1 MLGVLE
7 KQRKLGD
14 GGGEAEVDARFL
26 ARHLRRS
33 MRLFDENAPVAV
45 RLLVAHLDRHQLTA
59 LRRLALLVLER
70 IRPRA
75 HLARAR
81 RDDLVERR
89 HRVARTDFARVLLV
103 VIKVLRGE
111 AAVLVAQ
118 EPVALDLGRIE
129 LDLHLHVLRDGHER
143 AAELVHHHLLR
154 LEDGV
159 KKGVVAVPG
168 IRQLLHV
175 RILVIAAPDAQ
186 HRQEDAAFALRRDE
200 VLQLLRRRNADVEV
214 AVRHEN
220 DAVVRLL
227 VEVLL
232 RFCIGALDAVAA
244 RRAAARVQFVDDG
257 PDRLLLAPRD
267 GRQSHR
273 RAVRVGDDRDMVLVP
288 QLLDQHLKPLF
299 GHFESVVPLH
309 RPRNVDE
316 EREVARREI
325 LLLHGLRLHAE
336 PQQPVLRVPRTRGE
350 LAVDRNWLVALRL
363 RIIILEIVDELLD
376 PHRGLRRQA
385 LLVVDRAPHQRIAR
399 RVHVQSECRKRL
411 ALRTHELIL
420 RKLGVSFGRR
430 LRTAYD
436 SRIAVHGRRRPASAH
451 RPHPHW
457 TPNQRDRGLFRR
469 FHQNGLT
476 VRYSIPEYLRHD
488 RWDFDRNL
496 NLWFLIGFIGPFKAI
511 NLTFEI
517 AFKVPCKF
525 GPIRHHP
532 RRIGLDRRHPP
543 ITQHFF
549 IPQSANATAEK
560 QHRSN
565 APARAPAPSAR
576 PDLGG
581 SIRQESP
588 EVPARHRE
596 RPLVF
601 PRRRVFRPRPRRNRR
616 DRRGDLGDIFCRER
630 LNHPA
635 ALDERLRRRDGIPKL
650 EDSLANQHLPRRRGN
665 REWRD
670 RHDPVADLAA
680 VFDDE
685 RDERTVHVGEDA
697 DLADLHRTV
706 KALRPDPLLQPAKL
720 RTAPRRRIK
729 LPLFLE
735 HLVHCAPPIFASVP
749 SGRFCSQVSRSM
761 RTKSG
766 SSAPSVSFSSQRSAF
781 IVFSRIA

>member
-200 VLQLLRRRNADVEV
+200 VLQLLRRRNADIEV
-214 AVRHEN
+214 AVRHKN

-288 QLLDQHLKPLF
+288 QLLNQHLKPLF
-299 GHFESVVPLH
+299 GHFESVVPRH

-363 RIIILEIVDELLD
+363 RIIILEIVDELLE
-376 PHRGLRRQA
+376 PHRVLRRQT

-399 RVHVQSECRKRL
+399 GIDIQSERRKRL
-411 ALRTHELIL
+411 ALRAHELIL
-420 RKLGVSFGRR
+420 RVLRVALGRR
-430 LRTAYD
+430 IRTYYT
-436 SRIAVHGRRRPASAH
+436 SRLVAQIPIASLATSSKTAPLPKHRRYNRRAIGHAH
-451 RPHPHW
+451 
-457 TPNQRDRGLFRR
+457 
-469 FHQNGLT
+469 
-476 VRYSIPEYLRHD
+476 
-488 RWDFDRNL
+488 
-496 NLWFLIGFIGPFKAI
+496 NLWRFILFATIK
-511 NLTFEI
+511 LVFEI
-517 AFKVPCKF
+517 VFEVRRKF
-525 GPIRHHP
+525 GPVRLHP

-601 PRRRVFRPRPRRNRR
+601 PRHRVFRPRPRRNRR

-635 ALDERLRRRDGIPKL
+635 ALDERLRRRADVPEL
-650 EDSLANQHLPRRRGN
+650 EDPLTDQHLPRRSGD